1 MSRIDHTAGIT
12 WIVGRPEP
20 SPPSSMRVFPGEVV
34 IRVDPRE
41 IIMAAA
47 KLIADKVSEETDG

>member
-20 SPPSSMRVFPGEVV
+20 SPPSTMRVFPGEVV

>member
-20 SPPSSMRVFPGEVV
+20 SPPSKMRVSPSEVV